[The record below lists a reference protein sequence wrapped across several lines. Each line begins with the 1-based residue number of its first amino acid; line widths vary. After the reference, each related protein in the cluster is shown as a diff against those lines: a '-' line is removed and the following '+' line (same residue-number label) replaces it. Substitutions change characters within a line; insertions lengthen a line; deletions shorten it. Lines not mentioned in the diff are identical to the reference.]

1 MSTIRELRRQVQQVV
16 GDFSTRK
23 LLLVEYRDGLLIERS
38 TGLVVPPAVARGGRV
53 RTICAN
59 RGLIAAPPLQCHSG
73 PSLKLSEP
81 PPEGSLARLWCLGG
95 GLDCP
100 RHENGFR
107 ALPWCSQS
115 GYFAWIAAIGSSS
128 RDRWLKDAC
137 RIWSFAA
144 YHQDQAWQAEQRRSA
159 AHLSDWQRRYG
170 EGLKSGP
177 PALASAEVP
186 ELASSS
192 YSIGQADSQW
202 SAPGGLMHPEVQA
215 LRRRAKERA
224 ALGLAPD

>member
-107 ALPWCSQS
+107 AAPWCAESA
-115 GYFAWIAAIGSSS
+115 YFRWIAFTAMES
-128 RDRWLKDAC
+128 RDRWIREAGKL
-137 RIWSFAA
+137 WSFAA
-144 YHQDQAWQAEQRRSA
+144 YRQDLSWQSEQRRASD
-159 AHLSDWQRRYG
+159 HLSAWQQRYDAG
-170 EGLKSGP
+170 
-177 PALASAEVP
+177 VTV
-186 ELASSS
+186 
-192 YSIGQADSQW
+192 
-202 SAPGGLMHPEVQA
+202 MHTDTQIS
-215 LRRRAKERA
+215 
-224 ALGLAPD
+224 